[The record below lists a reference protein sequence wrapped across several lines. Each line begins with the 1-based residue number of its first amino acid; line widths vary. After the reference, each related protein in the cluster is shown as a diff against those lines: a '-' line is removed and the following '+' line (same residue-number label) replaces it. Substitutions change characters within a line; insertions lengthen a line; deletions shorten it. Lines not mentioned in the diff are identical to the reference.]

1 MNKKLVARAL
11 FYAVIVS
18 VFVALMSASIL
29 LSSYHQHYLMRQY
42 QLQERLLDNCQSG
55 IELLLGSSTETL
67 SAYPIDLFG
76 EQKDSVLLEQRAWG
90 LLDVILSKSW
100 SGQGYYKDSVLK
112 VALIGTAVSNYALKL
127 AASNAPLYVYGN
139 TRIVGTA
146 FLPREGI
153 ERGYTNIA
161 NGKQYVGEKMVYGEQ
176 KTTSGI
182 DKTFLKERFVHLET
196 MAARLPTI
204 MEQDSIVQGFDQP
217 TLVVGGAV
225 FDRAEVVLKGN
236 VLVVAED
243 YIKVAA
249 NAVVEDAL
257 LFAKTIVIEKG
268 FQGSLQAFAW
278 DSLIVEEGA
287 VLEYPSVLG
296 LLPYEQTTE
305 FSPFL
310 QLQEKV
316 AVTGTLIVP
325 SFRYNKYKSKVVIPP
340 TAHITGQV
348 WVNGTL
354 EHRGVIKGNVFCEE
368 FLLQLPTGVYKNYLL
383 DAVIDRNGL
392 PKAYLTPNILGAQKE
407 RYILKYF

>member
-1 MNKKLVARAL
+1 MNRKLAARAL

-55 IELLLGSSTETL
+55 IELLLGRSTEPL
-67 SAYPIDLFG
+67 SVSPIDLFG
-76 EQKDSVLLEQRAWG
+76 EQKDSVWLEERAWG

-112 VALIGTAVSNYALKL
+112 TALIGTPVSNYALKL
-127 AASNAPLYVYGN
+127 AESNAPLYVYGN
-139 TRIVGTA
+139 TRIVGSA
-146 FLPREGI
+146 FLPREGV
-153 ERGYTNIA
+153 ERGYTTIA
-161 NGKQYVGEKMVYGEQ
+161 NGKQYIGEQLIYGEQ
-176 KTTSGI
+176 KITTAI
-182 DKTFLKERFVHLET
+182 DKTFLKERFATLET
-196 MAARLPTI
+196 MAARLPTMI
-204 MEQDSIVQGFDQP
+204 EQDSIVQGFDQP
-217 TLVVGGAV
+217 MVVVGGAI
-225 FDRAEVVLKGN
+225 FDRAGVVLKGN
-236 VLVVAED
+236 VVVVAED

-249 NAVVEDAL
+249 NAVVEDVL

-278 DSLIVEEGA
+278 DSLIVEEGV
-287 VLEYPSVLG
+287 VLEYPSVLS

-316 AVTGTLIVP
+316 VLRGTLMVP
-325 SFRYNKYKSKVVIPP
+325 SFRYNKYKSKVLIPP

-348 WVNGTL
+348 WVNGIL

-383 DAVIDRNGL
+383 DAVINRDEL
-392 PKAYLTPNILGAQKE
+392 PKAYLTPNILGDQKD

>member
-1 MNKKLVARAL
+1 MNKKLDARAL
-11 FYAVIVS
+11 FYAIIVS

-29 LSSYHQHYLMRQY
+29 LSSYHQHHLMRQY

-55 IELLLGSSTETL
+55 IELLLGSSTKTEAV
-67 SAYPIDLFG
+67 SPIDLFG
-76 EQKDSVLLEQRAWG
+76 AERDSVLLEEREWG

-112 VALIGTAVSNYALKL
+112 IALIGKQTSNYALKL

-161 NGKQYVGEKMVYGEQ
+161 NGKQYTGEKLIYGEQ
-176 KTTSGI
+176 KIASAV
-182 DKTFLKERFVHLET
+182 DKTFLKERFANLET
-196 MAARLPTI
+196 MAYRLPTVI
-204 MEQDSIVQGFDQP
+204 EQDSIVQGFDEP

-225 FDRAEVVLKGN
+225 FDRAGVVLKGN
-236 VLVVAED
+236 IVVVAED

-249 NAVVEDAL
+249 NAVVEDVL
-257 LFAKTIVIEKG
+257 FFAKTIVIEKG

-278 DSLIVEEGA
+278 DSLVVEEGA

-296 LLPYEQTTE
+296 LLPYEKTTE

-310 QLQEKV
+310 QLQERVKL
-316 AVTGTLIVP
+316 TGTLMVP
-325 SFRYNKYKSKVVIPP
+325 SFRYNKYKSKVLIPP
-340 TAHITGQV
+340 TAHVTGQV
-348 WVNGTL
+348 WVNGVL
-354 EHRGVIKGNVFCEE
+354 EHRGVVKGNIFCEE

-383 DAVIDRNGL
+383 EAVIDRKAL
-392 PKAYLTPNILGAQKE
+392 PKAYLTPNILSDQKD